1 MPSLCYV
8 KSSPYGLLSYLLYDP
23 QGAASC
29 LLTPSNARWVTATNL
44 LPSLPILHTRQACVS
59 EGLTATWQYRNPCL
73 KNVGSK
79 TNKSYRTSQV
89 NYIIANR
96 SRDYNCKFWQ
106 KPIFTQLCSS
116 AIPAPLL
123 SGKEPLSHKPSAG
136 NHAATPLW
144 YRSGIVRR

>member
-44 LPSLPILHTRQACVS
+44 LPSLPILHTRHACVS

-89 NYIIANR
+89 NYIIANWP
-96 SRDYNCKFWQ
+96 RDYNCKFWQ
-106 KPIFTQLCSS
+106 NPFCYCQVIVGNFFIPDLPQLFCMILFLDRRPSS
-116 AIPAPLL
+116 LPWPAVFFHLHL
-123 SGKEPLSHKPSAG
+123 
-136 NHAATPLW
+136 
-144 YRSGIVRR
+144 